1 MKNYVYMRKLV
12 VGTFVLVSLFFVQ
25 NIFAQ
30 LPEIKSSVDKND
42 ILIGQQLH
50 YRVETSMPDN
60 TYRLTWFSVPDSF
73 GKFEVITKNKIDS
86 GMANGNLNFAQTLV
100 LTNFDSGRRVI
111 PPLALKLE
119 TLDGD
124 SSFTMFTDSIAV
136 NVLYSPLDSIQPFH
150 DIKPIMEVKKEWAW
164 WVWALLGLAVILLIV
179 WIIFLVKFLR
189 KKKGVT
195 ELFSSKLSPYEEAL
209 QSLSA
214 LEKEQLI
221 EMHKEKKFH
230 SRLTEIFKRYLSRKT
245 NLNKLHLTSD
255 EILIELSE
263 YDLPKQTVTEFA
275 NCLRMGN
282 AVKFAQYVPP
292 AYENEK
298 CFSQTKE
305 IITAINN
312 FVNKKP
318 ESDL

>member
-1 MKNYVYMRKLV
+1 
-12 VGTFVLVSLFFVQ
+12 
-25 NIFAQ
+25 
-30 LPEIKSSVDKND
+30 
-42 ILIGQQLH
+42 
-50 YRVETSMPDN
+50 
-60 TYRLTWFSVPDSF
+60 
-73 GKFEVITKNKIDS
+73 
-86 GMANGNLNFAQTLV
+86 MANGNLNFGQTLV

-111 PPLALKLE
+111 TLLALKLE

-263 YDLPKQTVTEFA
+263 YDLPKQSVTEFA

>member
-164 WVWALLGLAVILLIV
+164 WVWALLGLAIVLLIV

-255 EILIELSE
+255 EILIELSD
-263 YDLPKQTVTEFA
+263 YDLPKQLVTEFA

-282 AVKFAQYVPP
+282 AVKFAQYIPP

-312 FVNKKP
+312 IVNKKP

>member
-1 MKNYVYMRKLV
+1 MRKLV

-263 YDLPKQTVTEFA
+263 YDLPKQSVTEFA

>member
-312 FVNKKP
+312 IVNKKP

>member
-1 MKNYVYMRKLV
+1 MRKLV

-86 GMANGNLNFAQTLV
+86 GMANGNLNFGQTLV

-255 EILIELSE
+255 EILIELSD
-263 YDLPKQTVTEFA
+263 YDLPKQLVTEFA

-282 AVKFAQYVPP
+282 AVKFAQYIPP

>member
-164 WVWALLGLAVILLIV
+164 WVWALLGLAVVLLIV

-255 EILIELSE
+255 EILIELSD
-263 YDLPKQTVTEFA
+263 YDLPKQLVTEFA

-282 AVKFAQYVPP
+282 AVKFAQYIPP

>member
-1 MKNYVYMRKLV
+1 
-12 VGTFVLVSLFFVQ
+12 VLVSLLFVQ
-25 NIFAQ
+25 SIFAQ

-60 TYRLTWFSVPDSF
+60 TYRLTWFSIPDSF

-221 EMHKEKKFH
+221 ETHKEKKFH

-263 YDLPKQTVTEFA
+263 YDLPKQSVTEFA

-282 AVKFAQYVPP
+282 AVKFAQYIPP

-312 FVNKKP
+312 IVNKKP

>member
-1 MKNYVYMRKLV
+1 MRKFV
-12 VGTFVLVSLFFVQ
+12 VVLFVLGSLFSMQ

-42 ILIGQQLH
+42 ILIGEQLH

-60 TYRLTWFSVPDSF
+60 TYRLTWFTIPDSF

-86 GMANGNLNFAQTLV
+86 GMANGNLNFSQTLV

-111 PPLALKLE
+111 PSLALKLE

-164 WVWALLGLAVILLIV
+164 WVWALLGLAIILLIV

-245 NLNKLHLTSD
+245 NINKLHLTSD
-255 EILIELSE
+255 EILIELSD
-263 YDLPKQTVTEFA
+263 YDLPKQIVTEFA

-282 AVKFAQYVPP
+282 AVKFAQYIPP

>member
-1 MKNYVYMRKLV
+1 M
-12 VGTFVLVSLFFVQ
+12 Q
-25 NIFAQ
+25 NAFAQ
-30 LPEIKSSVDKND
+30 LPVIKSSVDKND

-60 TYRLTWFSVPDSF
+60 TYRLTWFSIPDSF

-86 GMANGNLNFAQTLV
+86 GMANGNLNFGQTLV

-164 WVWALLGLAVILLIV
+164 WVWALLGLAIVLLIM
-179 WIIFLVKFLR
+179 WIIFLVKFL
-189 KKKGVT
+189 KKKGNVT
-195 ELFSSKLSPYEEAL
+195 QLFSSKLSPYEEAL

-214 LEKEQLI
+214 LEKEKLI
-221 EMHKEKKFH
+221 EIHKEKKFH
-230 SRLTEIFKRYLSRKT
+230 SQLTEIFKRYLSRKT
-245 NLNKLHLTSD
+245 STNKLHLTSD
-255 EILIELSE
+255 EILMELSE
-263 YDLPKQTVTEFA
+263 YDLPKQLITEFA

-282 AVKFAQYVPP
+282 AVKFAQYIPP

-318 ESDL
+318 ESAL

>member
-1 MKNYVYMRKLV
+1 MRKLV

-164 WVWALLGLAVILLIV
+164 WVWALLGLAIVLLIV

-312 FVNKKP
+312 IVNKKP

>member
-1 MKNYVYMRKLV
+1 MRKFV
-12 VGTFVLVSLFFVQ
+12 VVISVLGSLLSVQ

-60 TYRLTWFSVPDSF
+60 TYKLTWFTIPDSF

-111 PPLALKLE
+111 PSLALKLE

-124 SSFTMFTDSIAV
+124 SAFTMFTDSIAV

-179 WIIFLVKFLR
+179 WIVFLVKFLR

-230 SRLTEIFKRYLSRKT
+230 SRLTEIFKRYLSRKA

-263 YDLPKQTVTEFA
+263 YDLPKQSVTEFA

-282 AVKFAQYVPP
+282 AVKFAQYIPP

-312 FVNKKP
+312 IVNKKP

>member
-60 TYRLTWFSVPDSF
+60 TYRLTWFSIPDSF

-282 AVKFAQYVPP
+282 AVKFAQYIPP

>member
-1 MKNYVYMRKLV
+1 MKNYVYMRKFV
-12 VGTFVLVSLFFVQ
+12 VVISVLGSLLSVQ

-60 TYRLTWFSVPDSF
+60 TYKLTWFTIPDSF

-111 PPLALKLE
+111 PSLALKLE

-124 SSFTMFTDSIAV
+124 SAFTMFTDSIAV

-179 WIIFLVKFLR
+179 WIVFLVKFLR

-230 SRLTEIFKRYLSRKT
+230 SRLTEIFKRYLSRKA

-263 YDLPKQTVTEFA
+263 YDLPKQSVTEFA

-282 AVKFAQYVPP
+282 AVKFAQYIPP

-312 FVNKKP
+312 IVNKKP

>member
-1 MKNYVYMRKLV
+1 MRKLV

-164 WVWALLGLAVILLIV
+164 WVWALLGLAIVLLIV

-255 EILIELSE
+255 EILIELSD
-263 YDLPKQTVTEFA
+263 YDLPKQLVTEFA

-282 AVKFAQYVPP
+282 AVKFAQYIPP

-312 FVNKKP
+312 IVNKKP